1 MTTGQ
6 YQNAKEIYE
15 KIIKQGTTSY
25 QLHYELALLSVKIGD
40 IDNAE
45 QILKKV
51 CKLKPEFAPAHKD
64 LGVIYLNKRLF
75 DYAKEE
81 FELAYQYDPENYA
94 IVLEY
99 ANYLHSTSNFE
110 KADEMYQKAV
120 ELAPENPNA
129 LAFSALNKTHL
140 KQIDKAM
147 EQINKAM
154 KKSSDSA
161 FLLFIAGR
169 IYFLAGD
176 FESAK
181 MYLVK
186 SFELER
192 IPDVQNLLGL
202 CYMELGNYKQAK
214 SIFSSMLDKA
224 PLNINILLNMAKCCD
239 SLDEKDDALKYAE
252 TIAENFPECEEAQ
265 ELIRK
270 LS

>member
-1 MTTGQ
+1 MIKLIVDKKAEAVVIIECSSTIFRTVKSISIEPKDIIIPLHNLRG
-6 YQNAKEIYE
+6 KVEISSF
-15 KIIKQGTTSY
+15 I
-25 QLHYELALLSVKIGD
+25 
-40 IDNAE
+40 
-45 QILKKV
+45 
-51 CKLKPEFAPAHKD
+51 
-64 LGVIYLNKRLF
+64 
-75 DYAKEE
+75 YAKEE